1 MTHLSLEIWRSEIA
15 RVLTA
20 HQPRLPDQLDEL
32 CASLS
37 AVTEDTNSRKALS
50 ERAAQASTTY
60 RRWLVTEGDGY
71 SAILIGWPAGYQ
83 TPVHD
88 HDGLWGI
95 ELVLCGALHVDEFR
109 LSSGQPRPVRML
121 DLTPDHAAVFDEATY
136 AHACSNPSQSVP
148 ALSLHVYGGPLLAYS
163 VYPPAADGSPRR
175 QSTHTE
181 PL

>member
-1 MTHLSLEIWRSEIA
+1 MSLSSLEIWRNEIA
-15 RVLTA
+15 RVLIE
-20 HQPRLPDQLDEL
+20 HQPRLPHHLDEL

-37 AVTEDTNSRKALS
+37 AVTEDTDARRALA
-50 ERAAQASTTY
+50 ERATEAATTY
-60 RRWLVTEGDGY
+60 RRWLVAEGDGY
-71 SAILIGWPAGYQ
+71 SAILIGWPAGYK

-95 ELVLCGALHVDEFR
+95 ELVLCGALHVDEFQ
-109 LSSGQPRPVRML
+109 LTSGQPQPIRML
-121 DLTPDHAAVFDEATY
+121 DLIPDHAAVFDEATY

-163 VYPPAADGSPRR
+163 VYPPAADGLPRR
-175 QSTHTE
+175 QSTGTE